1 MIERLNTVGRTTSRT
16 PTQAGLAIYLSAD
29 WFVVFLAFIAC
40 SARAAEPAHRPNV
53 LYLVA
58 DQWRAAATG
67 YAGDPNVKTPHL
79 DNLAAQSVNFTR
91 AVSGCPV
98 CSPHR
103 ASLMTGQ
110 FPLTNGV
117 FMNDVHLRD
126 DATCLAEV
134 FLAAGYDTGLIG
146 KWHLDGRGRSNYIPP
161 ESRQGFDYWKVLECT
176 HDYNHS
182 FYYAGNDPTK
192 LTWPG
197 YDAIAQTQDAIQYI
211 KGHTHG
217 DKPFL
222 LFVSWGP
229 PHNPYQTAPQNYR
242 AIYEPDK
249 IELRPN
255 VPEKLHKKAQQ
266 DLAGYYAH
274 CTALDDCVG
283 ELLKTLD
290 DTGLAGNTIVVF
302 SSDHGAMLGSQG
314 QDRKQRPWDESIRV
328 PLLVRYPRDLGN
340 TGRRLDAP
348 INTPDLMPTL
358 LALADLKCPDTVE
371 GLDYSNYIRT
381 GKNPPKDFALISCP
395 APFGEWSRSN
405 GGREFRGVRTERFT
419 YVRDLNGP
427 WLLYDNQT
435 DPFQQHNQVK
445 APDAADDQKKLDLLL
460 KRTLHDHHDEFLP
473 ADKYIARWGYKVD
486 ANGTVPYTP

>member
-1 MIERLNTVGRTTSRT
+1 MIKRLKSAERNNSRWSV
-16 PTQAGLAIYLSAD
+16 L
-29 WFVVFLAFIAC
+29 FLAFITC
-40 SARAAEPAHRPNV
+40 SARAAEPAQKPNV

-67 YAGDPNVKTPHL
+67 YAGDPNVKTPNL
-79 DNLAAQSVNFTR
+79 DRLAIQSVNFTH

-117 FMNDVHLRD
+117 FLNDVHLRD

-134 FLAAGYDTGLIG
+134 FQAAGYDTGFIG
-146 KWHLDGRGRSNYIPP
+146 KWHLNGRGRSNYIPP
-161 ESRQGFDYWKVLECT
+161 ESRQGFDYWKVLDCT

-182 FYYAGNDPTK
+182 FYYAGNDPTR

-197 YDAIAQTQDAIQYI
+197 YDADAQTQDAIQYL
-211 KGHTHG
+211 KDHTQG
-217 DKPFL
+217 GKPFL

-229 PHNPYQTAPQNYR
+229 PHNPYQTAPQKYR
-242 AIYEPDK
+242 AMYESDK

-255 VPEKLHKKAQQ
+255 VPEKLKKKAQQ

-283 ELLKTLD
+283 QLLKTLD
-290 DTGLAGNTIVVF
+290 ETGLARNTMVVF

-314 QDRKQRPWDESIRV
+314 QERKQRPWDESIRV
-328 PLLVRYPRDLGN
+328 PLLIRGPRALGDM
-340 TGRRLDAP
+340 GRRLDTP

-358 LALADLKCPDTVE
+358 LSLAGLKCPDTVE
-371 GLDYSNYIRT
+371 GLDYSSYFRA
-381 GKNPPKDFALISCP
+381 GENPPKDFALISCP

-405 GGREFRGVRTERFT
+405 GGREFRGVRTERYT
-419 YVRDLNGP
+419 YVRDLSGP
-427 WLLYDNQT
+427 WLLYDNQI
-435 DPFQQHNQVK
+435 DPYQQHDLVNQP
-445 APDAADDQKKLDLLL
+445 AAADVQKKLDHVLSSALQ
-460 KRTLHDHHDEFLP
+460 DHHDEFLP

-486 ANGTVPYTP
+486 AKGTVPYTP

>member
-1 MIERLNTVGRTTSRT
+1 MAKAQKPKESGIVMLQAIKMCLNSLRLVMIKKLKSVDRNNSCRFIVL
-16 PTQAGLAIYLSAD
+16 
-29 WFVVFLAFIAC
+29 LAFIAC
-40 SARAAEPAHRPNV
+40 SARAAEPAHKPNV

-79 DNLAAQSVNFTR
+79 DSLAAQSVNFTH

-117 FMNDVHLRD
+117 FVNDVHLRD
-126 DATCLAEV
+126 DATCLAKV
-134 FLAAGYDTGLIG
+134 FRASDYDTGLIG

-197 YDAIAQTQDAIQYI
+197 YDAIAQTQDAIQYL
-211 KGHTHG
+211 KDHTHG

-229 PHNPYQTAPQNYR
+229 PHNPYETAPQKYR
-242 AIYEPDK
+242 DMYEPDK

-290 DTGLAGNTIVVF
+290 ETGLTGNTIVVF

-340 TGRRLDAP
+340 TGRRLDTP

-358 LALADLKCPDTVE
+358 LALAGLKCPDTVE

-381 GKNPPKDFALISCP
+381 GENPPNDFALISCP

-405 GGREFRGVRTERFT
+405 GGREFRGVRTEA
-419 YVRDLNGP
+419 L
-427 WLLYDNQT
+427 
-435 DPFQQHNQVK
+435 
-445 APDAADDQKKLDLLL
+445 
-460 KRTLHDHHDEFLP
+460 RTF
-473 ADKYIARWGYKVD
+473 A
-486 ANGTVPYTP
+486 T

>member
-283 ELLKTLD
+283 VLLKTLD
-290 DTGLAGNTIVVF
+290 ETGLAGNTIVVF